1 MKVSSE
7 RKGMEK
13 ELGNVESDIQNA
25 SEVVDEIRSGMQSDK
40 LSCPVLRAMWTYVMF
55 EWEYNFSENKDVF
68 CRESI
73 LSNLR
78 GNLTKRMNRMATM
91 ENVEYPIPYFWK
103 N

>member
-40 LSCPVLRAMWTYVMF
+40 LSCPVLRAM
-55 EWEYNFSENKDVF
+55 
-68 CRESI
+68 
-73 LSNLR
+73 
-78 GNLTKRMNRMATM
+78 
-91 ENVEYPIPYFWK
+91 
-103 N
+103 

>member
-40 LSCPVLRAMWTYVMF
+40 LSCLVLRAM
-55 EWEYNFSENKDVF
+55 
-68 CRESI
+68 
-73 LSNLR
+73 
-78 GNLTKRMNRMATM
+78 
-91 ENVEYPIPYFWK
+91 
-103 N
+103 